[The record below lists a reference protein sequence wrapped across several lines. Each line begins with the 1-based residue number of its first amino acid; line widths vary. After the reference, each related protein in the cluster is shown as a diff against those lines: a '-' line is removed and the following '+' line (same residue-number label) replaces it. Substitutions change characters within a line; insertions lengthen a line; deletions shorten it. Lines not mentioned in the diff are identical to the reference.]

1 MQTNIT
7 FKEMHIL
14 GVKVHVVNMD
24 ETVAFL
30 HKMIKEDRRCHV
42 VTVGTEMIMAA
53 QENKSFAE
61 IINKADLVVPDTS
74 GVLWAAKRLGV
85 NLHEKVAGIDLVGQL
100 LTLAA
105 RDRFGV
111 FLLGG
116 KPGIAELAA
125 KEMIHRYPGLII
137 AGTHDGYFK
146 AESEEEKKVI
156 DKILSSQTK
165 LLLVGM
171 GFPRQEE
178 WLARYL
184 QVTAASVGIGV
195 GGSFD
200 VFAGALKRAPQWMI
214 RLHIEWLF
222 RLFQEPKRW
231 RRMLAIPMFM
241 LKVITSSRT

>member
-7 FKEMHIL
+7 LNEIKIL
-14 GVKVHVVNMD
+14 GIKVHVVNMD
-24 ETVAFL
+24 ETVSLL
-30 HKMIKEDRRCHV
+30 HEMIKEGQHCHV

-53 QENKSFAE
+53 QENYSFAE

-74 GVLWAAKRLGV
+74 GVLWAAKRIGAKIQ
-85 NLHEKVAGIDLVGQL
+85 EKVTGIDLTGRL
-100 LTLAA
+100 LSIAA
-105 RDRFGV
+105 KDRFGV

-116 KPGIAELAA
+116 KPGIAELAS

-146 AESEEEKKVI
+146 AESNEEKKVI
-156 DKILSSQTK
+156 EKISSSSAK

-178 WLARYL
+178 WLSRCLKETGAI
-184 QVTAASVGIGV
+184 VGIGV

-200 VFAGALKRAPQWMI
+200 VFAGTLKRAPRWMI

-241 LKVITSSRT
+241 LKVITSSRR

>member
-1 MQTNIT
+1 
-7 FKEMHIL
+7 
-14 GVKVHVVNMD
+14 MD
-24 ETVAFL
+24 EAVSII
-30 HKMIKEDRRCHV
+30 HSWMIEAAHHQV

-53 QENKSFAE
+53 QENKNFAE

-85 NLHEKVAGIDLVGQL
+85 TLPEKVAGIDLIGRL
-100 LTLAA
+100 LVLAA
-105 RDRFGV
+105 KDRIPV

-116 KPGIAELAA
+116 KPGIDELAA
-125 KEMIHRYPGLII
+125 KEMIRRYPALLI

-146 AESEEEKKVI
+146 PESDEEKKVLYSI
-156 DKILSSQTK
+156 RASSAK

-178 WLARYL
+178 WLACHL
-184 QVTAASVGIGV
+184 KAIGVSVGIGV

-200 VFAGALKRAPQWMI
+200 VFAGVLKRAPGWMI